1 MTTRAYILGSA
12 AVLLT
17 FCVGTANAASFSCRQ
32 QLPADMRMIC
42 STPSLNS
49 RDTQVGRLYT
59 QLTNR
64 LGYSGRAALKEERI
78 GFLRERGACG
88 LDRDCMVRAY
98 DDQIGRLRSMFPPP
112 SSAPLGSTQRY

>member
-32 QLPADMRMIC
+32 QLPEDMRMIC
-42 STPSLNS
+42 RDPGLNRRDSQAASLYN
-49 RDTQVGRLYT
+49 
-59 QLTNR
+59 QLSNR

-88 LDRDCMVRAY
+88 LDRDCMMHVY
-98 DDQIGRLRSMFPPP
+98 DDQISRLRSMFPPP